1 MKPNNGYSFSI
12 EKIILN
18 IEVFPSSSSSSSLES
33 KLTMDSNSNKLPFKA
48 ACFKQHNSS
57 NRSDVDIVMNDSS
70 NCNTCN
76 STSEDDRSTSSTSC
90 AIGPLHHQLNH
101 NHHLQM
107 GSSSDQHR
115 KLTLSAFKKPE
126 QAVRLTNASP
136 NKILLN
142 DYDFN
147 SVSKVLGHGASSTV
161 RLARHRITG
170 HKVAV
175 KCVGKHQIL
184 RNYLLNNSTTGTCS
198 TGSKKRTRA
207 KLDECDILSSLCGSH
222 PNIINLLE
230 VYETDNQ
237 VQMVME
243 YCAGGE
249 LFDAIKRRRPLRRC
263 SDTVATSVL
272 TTTLGTAVIEER
284 DINLSQD
291 CLPSCTSINMNSM
304 NILIPHKQRHP
315 HSVSRTQNTS
325 PKGYSEPQAATIAAQ
340 LLSALAF
347 LHKRDIVH
355 RDVKPENILLVSDDD
370 DDLTVKLSDF
380 GLARILE
387 KDDVDLSTASPPTP
401 PSSTGR
407 SRAYSRVGSDY
418 YAAPEMARGGGYD
431 TAVDMYSLGVTL
443 YIILS
448 GYPPSSK
455 HCCGSSVL
463 DQNDDD
469 DDDDSSTTSSDDDY
483 YDDNSEGCTSNNNTN
498 NNKRKRFS
506 KNPTIDFPSKQ
517 WCHVSTS
524 AKNLISLMLH
534 PDPSLRIK
542 AEDALQHEWILLN
555 KHYQY
560 KSESTIL
567 SESTMNSNNNNIQWR
582 FLNPSQFEM
591 MSSALSIEREA
602 SINNRNNKKKRRKNS
617 ICCPSLDIRIPPPQ
631 KVPLSMVE
639 LYNRI
644 SNVTSPQIHVAAS
657 DSCDDE
663 NVVLVE
669 GCVDIDEDD
678 SEQSPSSCFK
688 NNSGVALSV

>member
-1 MKPNNGYSFSI
+1 MDSNTSPST
-12 EKIILN
+12 
-18 IEVFPSSSSSSSLES
+18 PSSS
-33 KLTMDSNSNKLPFKA
+33 KTQFNPV

-57 NRSDVDIVMNDSS
+57 NCTDVDIVKNDLS
-70 NCNTCN
+70 NCNTYN
-76 STSEDDRSTSSTSC
+76 STSEDDRSTSSNSC
-90 AIGPLHHQLNH
+90 AIGPIHQQPNHFHH
-101 NHHLQM
+101 M
-107 GSSSDQHR
+107 GLSSDQHR

-136 NKILLN
+136 HKILLN

-184 RNYLLNNSTTGTCS
+184 RNYLLNSNTAVS

-222 PNIINLLE
+222 PNIINLLD

-263 SDTVATSVL
+263 SDKVATSVL

-284 DINLSQD
+284 NVDLSQD
-291 CLPSCTSINMNSM
+291 CLPTCINMNTIH
-304 NILIPHKQRHP
+304 ILSPHKQIHP

-325 PKGYSEPQAATIAAQ
+325 PKGYTEPQAATIAGQ

-347 LHKRDIVH
+347 LHKRGIVH

-370 DDLTVKLSDF
+370 DDLSVKLSDF
-380 GLARILE
+380 GLARVLE
-387 KDDVDLSTASPPTP
+387 EDEEDLSTASPLTP
-401 PSSTGR
+401 PSTTGR

-469 DDDDSSTTSSDDDY
+469 DDSSTTSSDDDY
-483 YDDNSEGCTSNNNTN
+483 YDDNSEGCTTNNTTN

-506 KNPTIDFPSKQ
+506 KNQTIDFPSKQ
-517 WCHVSTS
+517 WCHVSNS
-524 AKNLISLMLH
+524 AKNLINLMLH
-534 PDPSLRIK
+534 PDPSFRIK

-560 KSESTIL
+560 KSEITI
-567 SESTMNSNNNNIQWR
+567 NSNNNIQWR

-591 MSSALSIEREA
+591 KSTALSIEREA
-602 SINNRNNKKKRRKNS
+602 SIHNRNKKKRRNNS
-617 ICCPSLDIRIPPPQ
+617 IFCPSLDIRIPPPQ

-644 SNVTSPQIHVAAS
+644 SNTTSPQTHVAPS

-663 NVVLVE
+663 NAVLVE
-669 GCVDIDEDD
+669 GDEDN
-678 SEQSPSSCFK
+678 SESPSSCFK
-688 NNSGVALSV
+688 NNSVVALSV